1 MSDHS
6 EAFVSFAK
14 PGELASWFRTN
25 HDRDIF
31 APLFVA
37 RRNRLPD
44 VGNKAGIGPIYFES
58 VTDDLQGGGPRDE
71 NQNADEQHHRSVSGH
86 CDGRDRLDAGPQLA
100 PKPCK
105 RFPRR

>member
-14 PGELASWFRTN
+14 PLELASWFRTN

-44 VGNKAGIGPIYFES
+44 VGNKLGIGPITLS
-58 VTDDLQGGGPRDE
+58 P
-71 NQNADEQHHRSVSGH
+71 
-86 CDGRDRLDAGPQLA
+86 
-100 PKPCK
+100 
-105 RFPRR
+105 

>member
-14 PGELASWFRTN
+14 PRELASWFRTN

-44 VGNKAGIGPIYFES
+44 VGNKLGIGPITLS
-58 VTDDLQGGGPRDE
+58 P
-71 NQNADEQHHRSVSGH
+71 
-86 CDGRDRLDAGPQLA
+86 
-100 PKPCK
+100 
-105 RFPRR
+105 